1 MYTLMSKISQII
13 SNPISEFLNAYEHAP
28 LIMAI
33 LLGLIGALA
42 PCQITGNMSAITFYG
57 NRTMQMKSNWQE
69 IVFFIVG
76 KVIVFSLLGFFA
88 WIFGQSFETKMTVY
102 FPIFRQAIGPIMIIT
117 GLVLIGI
124 FKIKFLNRISSLL
137 PTVLKE
143 GKIGS
148 LLMGASFSLAFC
160 PTMFLLFFVWLMPTV
175 ASTSYGLVLPAIF
188 GIATSVPLLIML
200 ALIHFFYEKRVIIRF
215 SMRMGRVIQNVAG
228 VILIIIGVTDT
239 ITYWALY

>member
-1 MYTLMSKISQII
+1 MYNLMSNISQII

-28 LIMAI
+28 LIIAI

-42 PCQITGNMSAITFYG
+42 PCQLTGNMSAITFYG

-102 FPIFRQAIGPIMIIT
+102 FPVFRQAIGPIMLIT

-124 FKIKFLNRISSLL
+124 FKLKFLNRISSLI

-160 PTMFLLFFVWLMPTV
+160 PTMFVLFFVWLMPTV

-215 SMRMGRVIQNVAG
+215 SMKMGRVIQNVAG

>member
-1 MYTLMSKISQII
+1 MYNLMSNISQIM

-28 LIMAI
+28 LIIAI

-42 PCQITGNMSAITFYG
+42 PCQLTGNMSAITFYG

-102 FPIFRQAIGPIMIIT
+102 FPVFRQAIGPIMLIT

-124 FKIKFLNRISSLL
+124 FKLKFLNRISSLI

-160 PTMFLLFFVWLMPTV
+160 PTMFVLFFVWLMPTV

-215 SMRMGRVIQNVAG
+215 SMKMGRVIQNVAG